1 MIRAHFAS
9 VLTVAAGLLAVATPA
24 FIQPVAAQDV
34 IKIGVITDRVGSG
47 KFYAEP
53 VTRGIE
59 LGVKMINEK
68 GGVLGKKIQLIIEDD
83 QNRPDVSAAKAR
95 KLVDDGV
102 VAILSNTGS
111 PATQQAQTVSLE
123 TKTPHLTPAN
133 SADTLTTQLNN
144 PWFFQ
149 TGPLASI
156 QLATLMSYTKSR
168 GFKKV
173 AIVRD
178 NSSLS
183 QSFAESF
190 RKGLEGVGI
199 QVALEEVIPQGSTS
213 AVANLQKVRA
223 EKVDAILQAG
233 ILGPEMLQFFRAY
246 QQLGMKEPILGS
258 YNLSIPAYLSMAK
271 DLMDGVVFV
280 DAYDDTKPEAKVF
293 HDIYVKEYKE
303 EPSSLPAY
311 GWDGIHLI
319 AAAITKAGSL
329 DKDKIREAIAST
341 QNFTGAIGAKG
352 TSWGFRNGGRT
363 GFDPQGAVVRI
374 IKDNQHGPVV
384 HAGQK

>member
-1 MIRAHFAS
+1 MARTRFAS
-9 VLTVAAGLLAVATPA
+9 ALAFATGFLLSAAGAY
-24 FIQPVAAQDV
+24 AQDV

-59 LGVKMINEK
+59 LGAKMINEK

-83 QNRPDVSAAKAR
+83 QNKPDVSAAKAR

-102 VAILSNTGS
+102 IVIMSNTGS

-133 SADTLTTQLNN
+133 SADTLTTQLDN

-156 QLATLMSYTKSR
+156 QLATLMTYTKSR

-178 NSSLS
+178 NSALS

-190 RKGLEGVGI
+190 RKGLDGVGI
-199 QVALEEVIPQGSTS
+199 ETAVEEVIPQGTTS

-223 EKVDAILQAG
+223 AKVDAILQAG

-258 YNLSIPAYLSMAK
+258 YNLSIPAYLTMAK
-271 DLMDGVVFV
+271 DLMEGVVFV
-280 DAYDDTKPEAKVF
+280 DAYDETKPEAKAF
-293 HDIYVKEYKE
+293 RDIYVKEYKE

-311 GWDGIHLI
+311 GWDGIHLV
-319 AAAITKAGSL
+319 AQAIEKAGSL
-329 DKDKIREAIAST
+329 DKEKVRAAIAATTGFS
-341 QNFTGAIGAKG
+341 GAIGAKG
-352 TSWGFRNGGRT
+352 SSWGFRNGGRS
-363 GFDPQGAVVRI
+363 GFDPQGAVVRL
-374 IKDNQHGPVV
+374 IKNNQHGPVV
-384 HAGQK
+384 HSGQK

>member
-1 MIRAHFAS
+1 MACAHLAS
-9 VLTVAAGLLAVATPA
+9 VLTFATGVLLSAASAY
-24 FIQPVAAQDV
+24 AQDT

-59 LGVKMINEK
+59 IGAKMINEK
-68 GGVLGKKIQLIIEDD
+68 GGVLGKKIELIIEDD
-83 QNRPDVSAAKAR
+83 QNKPDVSAAKAR

-102 VAILSNTGS
+102 VVIMSNTGS

-133 SADTLTTQLNN
+133 SADTLTTQLDN

-156 QLATLMSYTKSR
+156 QLGTLMTYTKAR

-178 NSSLS
+178 NSALS

-190 RKGLEGVGI
+190 RKGLDKIGI
-199 QVALEEVIPQGSTS
+199 ETAVEEVIPQGSTS

-223 EKVDAILQAG
+223 AKVDAILQAG

-258 YNLSIPAYLSMAK
+258 YNLSIPAYLTMAK
-271 DLMDGVVFV
+271 DLMEGVVFV
-280 DAYDDTKPEAKVF
+280 DAYDETKPEAKAF
-293 HDIYVKEYKE
+293 RDIYVKEYKE
-303 EPSSLPAY
+303 EPSSLQAY
-311 GWDGIHLI
+311 GWDGIHLV
-319 AAAITKAGSL
+319 AQAIEKAGSL
-329 DKDKIREAIAST
+329 DKDKVRAALAST
-341 QNFTGAIGAKG
+341 IGFSGAIGAKG
-352 TSWGFRNGGRT
+352 STWGFRNGGRA
-363 GFDPQGAVVRI
+363 GFDPQGAVVRV
-374 IKDNQHGPVV
+374 IKNNKHGPVV

>member
-1 MIRAHFAS
+1 MPAIRLPLSLVAFS
-9 VLTVAAGLLAVATPA
+9 VLALGIFGSAS
-24 FIQPVAAQDV
+24 AQDT
-34 IKIGVITDRVGSG
+34 IKIGVITDRVGSA

-53 VTRGIE
+53 VTRGVE
-59 LGVKMINEK
+59 LGTKIINDK

-83 QNRPDVSAAKAR
+83 QNKPDVSAAKAR

-102 VAILSNTGS
+102 IAIISNTGS

-133 SADTLTTQLNN
+133 SADTLTTQLDN
-144 PWFFQ
+144 PYFFQ
-149 TGPLASI
+149 TGPIASI
-156 QLATLMSYTKSR
+156 QLATLMAYTKSR
-168 GFKKV
+168 GIKTA

-178 NSSLS
+178 NSALS
-183 QSFAESF
+183 QSFADSF
-190 RKGLEGVGI
+190 RQGLEKAGVK
-199 QVALEEVIPQGSTS
+199 VALEEVIPQGATS

-233 ILGPEMLQFFRAY
+233 VLGPEMLQFFRAY

-258 YNLSIPAYLSMAK
+258 YNLSIPAYLTMAK

-280 DAYDDTKPEAKVF
+280 DAFDIDKPQAKAF
-293 HDIYVKEYKE
+293 TEIYTKEYNE
-303 EPSSLPAY
+303 APSSLPAY

-319 AAAITKAGSL
+319 AKAIENAGSL
-329 DKDKIREAIAST
+329 DKEKIRAAMQGT
-341 QNFTGAIGAKG
+341 TNFVGAIGANG
-352 TSWGFRNGGRT
+352 TSWGFRDGKRT

-374 IKDNQHGPVV
+374 IKNNQHGPVV
-384 HAGQK
+384 YAGQK

>member
-1 MIRAHFAS
+1 MPSIRSGLLLAA
-9 VLTVAAGLLAVATPA
+9 VAALFPLSAAN
-24 FIQPVAAQDV
+24 AQDT
-34 IKIGVITDRVGSG
+34 IKIGVITDKVGSG

-53 VTRGIE
+53 VSRGVE
-59 LGVKMINEK
+59 LGAKVLNDK
-68 GGVLGKKIQLIIEDD
+68 GGVLGKKIQLLIEDD
-83 QNRPDVSAAKAR
+83 QNKPDVSAAKAR
-95 KLVDDGV
+95 KLVDDGALV
-102 VAILSNTGS
+102 LISNTGS

-133 SADTLTTQLNN
+133 SADTLTTALDN
-144 PWFFQ
+144 PYFFQ

-156 QLATLMSYTKSR
+156 QLATLMAYTKSR
-168 GFKKV
+168 GFKTV

-183 QSFAESF
+183 QSFGDSF
-190 RKGLEGVGI
+190 KAGLDKVGI
-199 QVALEEVIPQGSTS
+199 KVALEEVIPQGATS

-258 YNLSIPAYLSMAK
+258 YNLSIPAYLTMAK

-280 DAYDDTKPEAKVF
+280 DAFDDTKPEAKAF
-293 HDIYVKEYKE
+293 LDIYKKEYNE
-303 EPSSLPAY
+303 VPSSLPAY

-319 AAAITKAGSL
+319 AQAIGKAGAL
-329 DKDKIREAIAST
+329 DKDKIRAAMAST
-341 QNFTGAIGAKG
+341 TNFVGAIGAKG
-352 TSWGFRNGGRT
+352 TAWGFKDGKRT

-384 HAGQK
+384 YAGQQ